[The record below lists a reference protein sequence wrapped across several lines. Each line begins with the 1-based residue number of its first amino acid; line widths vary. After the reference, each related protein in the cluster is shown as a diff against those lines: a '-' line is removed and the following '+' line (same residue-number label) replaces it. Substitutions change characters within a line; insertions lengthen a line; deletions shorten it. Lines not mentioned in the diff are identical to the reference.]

1 MPYFTPTETFFRSSV
16 AYGVTK
22 VLKLKLLNRQEGE
35 NSAAIKPFFPSV
47 ACQCYAA
54 VTMTNDGFETFTH
67 CSYNVLH

>member
-1 MPYFTPTETFFRSSV
+1 MQEFSSIWSYYSTE
-16 AYGVTK
+16 AED
-22 VLKLKLLNRQEGE
+22 LNRQGGK